1 MCEVARKVVSNGR
14 LAVYSDGTVRKI
26 IDGVEQE
33 INHSNTKYYAIY
45 ANGKTVTIHRLIAEA
60 FIPNPNNKP
69 FVNHKDGDTHNNSVD
84 NLEWVTPG
92 ENIKHAWD
100 NNLIPRRHL
109 GEKRREKQRLG
120 RLLRTTGR
128 KWGEHISNADN
139 HWRFTISLT
148 KDQEEAIM
156 KLRQT
161 DEYARCSL
169 GEIVRQL
176 IDAGLET
183 YRGEHHDTE

>member
-1 MCEVARKVVSNGR
+1 MCEVTRKVVSNGH
-14 LAVYSDGTVRKI
+14 LVVYSDGTVRKI

-84 NLEWVTPG
+84 NLEWVTPS
-92 ENIKHAWD
+92 ENIKHAWE
-100 NNLIPRRHL
+100 NGLIPRRHL
-109 GEKRREKQRLG
+109 TEQRRERQRLG
-120 RLLRTTGR
+120 RTLRITGR
-128 KWGEHISNADN
+128 KWGEHISDEKKD
-139 HWRFTISLT
+139 WRLSISLT
-148 KDQEEAIM
+148 KEQEEAIV

-169 GEIVRQL
+169 GEVVRQL
-176 IDAGLET
+176 INAGLGVKT
-183 YRGEHHDTE
+183 NDA